1 MRSLSN
7 CSTDNFMKSITTS
20 ADLKMAIQQLELQQA
35 NELFLLKEEFRATGE
50 SLKPL
55 NIIKRTFKNAVAG
68 PDLKTNVMNAAIG
81 LATGI
86 VTKKLMIGKTINPFK
101 KLLGALLEMAVA
113 NKVSKNA
120 DDIKSTGTAIFKKLF
135 SKKEDAVQP

>member
-1 MRSLSN
+1 
-7 CSTDNFMKSITTS
+7 MKPITTS
-20 ADLKMAIQQLELQQA
+20 ADLKMAIQQLEQQQA
-35 NELFLLKEEFRATGE
+35 YEFTLLKDEFHATGE
-50 SLKPL
+50 KLKPL

-101 KLLGALLEMAVA
+101 KLFGALIEMAVA

-135 SKKEDAVQP
+135 SKKGDVVQP

>member
-7 CSTDNFMKSITTS
+7 CSIDIFMTPITTS
-20 ADLKMAIQQLELQQA
+20 ADLKLAIRQLELQQA
-35 NELFLLKEEFRATGE
+35 NEFLLLKEEFHATGE
-50 SLKPL
+50 SLRPL

-68 PDLKTNVMNAAIG
+68 PDLKTNVVNAAIG

-86 VTKKLMIGKTINPFK
+86 VTKKLMIGKTINPLK
-101 KLLGALLEMAVA
+101 KLFGALVEMAVA

-135 SKKEDAVQP
+135 SKKEDTVQP